1 MSKNFVNDNYIVVR
15 IWKIVLKPDTL
26 NMLVEF
32 YMLRYVV

>member
-15 IWKIVLKPDTL
+15 IWKIVLKPDKL